1 MRQYNIRE
9 GMHMVL
15 RRIADSIRLSARELT
30 RTRSLAACA
39 MLLAVQVILGSTSG
53 IPLGESLRVSI
64 DYLALCLTVVLFG
77 PVPGMIN
84 GALADL
90 LGCLLYPSGP
100 FFPGFTLTGIVSG
113 LIYGLILYRREPL
126 KITHFMLAKLA
137 VMIVC
142 NILMNTFWVY
152 LLYGKAFWP
161 MLITRTTK
169 NLIEYGV
176 SIPLFYA
183 LMRLLPRVKK
193 ILSIK

>member
-1 MRQYNIRE
+1 
-9 GMHMVL
+9 MVL
-15 RRIADSIRLSARELT
+15 RRIAESIRRSARELT
-30 RTRSLAACA
+30 QTRSLAACA

-53 IPLGESLRVSI
+53 IPLGDSMRVSV

-137 VMIVC
+137 VMVVC
-142 NILMNTFWVY
+142 NLLMNTFWVY
-152 LLYGKAFWP
+152 ILYGQAFWP
-161 MLITRTTK
+161 LVLTRTTK

-183 LMRLLPRVKK
+183 LIRLLPKVKR
-193 ILSIK
+193 ILSIRPVI